1 MDDVELTTRFTYHAP
16 VTREQQVKYEKL
28 RAAAKD
34 YAKMVEDLCPESREK
49 SIAMTNIE
57 QSSMWANA
65 AVARRS

>member
-1 MDDVELTTRFTYHAP
+1 MLDSELSIRFTYHKP
-16 VTREQQVKYEKL
+16 TQQQQIKYKAL

-49 SIAMTNIE
+49 SLAMTNIE

-65 AVARRS
+65 AIARRE